1 MTDHSSTEGSRE
13 TLSAAV
19 RLLTGRAPVEL
30 DARHFMTGGTGRIT
44 RAGRGGAG
52 ADGTDGGADAAGQ
65 AGAVRLE
72 VPAEGI
78 AVTAEAVLVYEIPP
92 HRRREFE
99 SCQRQLLQCGARSLG
114 TDTDA
119 WRAATE
125 KNRTVERFA
134 RDGIPQMPTIALSR
148 PSPEAAAE
156 AFERLGGD
164 VWARP
169 TVGMGGN
176 DVFHVTTRAQLATAA
191 RHYAAAG
198 ADWLLARDAGNF
210 TAEGRR
216 HQYRVVV
223 LGGRVVRA
231 VEHVQPDPDAPCN
244 ECQGAVSTL
253 LKESE
258 LPAGLAELAVSA
270 TKSLGL
276 PLAGVDLAAENG
288 GVVFEVNVHPV
299 FGTVGGLE
307 TVAVPYAAAHLA
319 PR

>member
-1 MTDHSSTEGSRE
+1 MGPHELVLMTDHSSTEGSRE
-13 TLSAAV
+13 TLSTAV
-19 RLLTGRAPVEL
+19 RLLTGRVPVQL
-30 DARHFMTGGTGRIT
+30 DARHFMTGGTGRISS
-44 RAGRGGAG
+44 AGPG
-52 ADGTDGGADAAGQ
+52 
-65 AGAVRLE
+65 GAVRLE
-72 VPAEGI
+72 VPAEGV

-92 HRRREFE
+92 HRRRDFE
-99 SCQRQLLQCGARSLG
+99 PCQRQLRAHGVRSLG
-114 TDTDA
+114 TDAEA

-125 KNRTVERFA
+125 KDRTVERFA

-148 PSPEAAAE
+148 PSPAAAVE
-156 AFERLGGD
+156 AFDRLGGD

-176 DVFHVTTRAQLATAA
+176 DVFHLTTRTQLAAA
-191 RHYAAAG
+191 ADHYAGAG

-210 TAEGRR
+210 TADGRR

-223 LGGRVVRA
+223 LAGRVVRA

-253 LKESE
+253 LTEGG

-299 FGTVGGLE
+299 FGTVDGLE